1 MRKSRLLFCLLFLFI
16 GFCSQDALAA
26 TEMQSAQ
33 AESLGGDF
41 AYRIGPQNLLQ
52 IKILGESA
60 TTQVYRVDEMGYIT
74 HALLGRLKLQ
84 GLTVVEIERL
94 VTDKLRGQYILHPT
108 VTIFVVEHSH
118 FSILGEVRRPGNYEI
133 TGRVSIIEALSMA
146 GGFTP
151 LANQKGVKIV
161 RKKEGDEQIL
171 HVNAVHLMQN
181 PDPNNEVDIEAN
193 DVIVVPKSF
202 F

>member
-1 MRKSRLLFCLLFLFI
+1 MRKSWLFFCLFFLFI
-16 GFCSQDALAA
+16 GFCPEDALAA
-26 TEMQSAQ
+26 TEVQSAQ
-33 AESLGGDF
+33 AESLGGDY

-74 HALLGRLKLQ
+74 HALLGRLKLE
-84 GLTVVEIERL
+84 GLTVVEVERL

-108 VTIFVVEHSH
+108 VTVFVVEHSH

-161 RKKEGDEQIL
+161 RKKEDEERIV

-181 PDPNNEVDIEAN
+181 PEPNNEVDIVAN
-193 DVIVVPKSF
+193 DIIVVPKSF